1 MPLPPEGKRKT
12 LATLGG
18 KRTTAWGPRILS
30 SRDRISEHLRRL
42 KSAWGRA
49 EIREKSIY
57 FGAAALLATALG
69 VLVAQLGST
78 ALGIATIGTA
88 IVGVLLALLVI
99 SARTLAEATGEGM
112 RLARMAET
120 LAPELGTGP
129 TSAVDL
135 VARLAPNSDPGF
147 SPELAEAHLDRMAD
161 ALGRA
166 QLVERLAKARQARD
180 RRAWK
185 VLAGAGVVVLV
196 ALVGLRTG
204 RARLTA
210 WLADPTAPRIS
221 DTPIASDITLSYHF
235 PAYTGLTARVVEGGD
250 GSINAVVGTQVDLS
264 ATADTDVRTGVLHVY
279 GADGKPAQDVP
290 LQADGKKLRGALSVM
305 RDGTYAF
312 ELTTRGGER
321 LQDGLRHPIR
331 ATLDASPE
339 IVMDSPPGDVELKD
353 DHSVDIV
360 WHARDD
366 FGIAEVA
373 LVVEREDATEPS
385 RTALPANGGDGKA
398 REGVYRWSVAELGIK
413 PGDEVRFHL
422 EVQDNDTIN
431 GPKKTVTD
439 THRLTI
445 FSAKQR
451 HEDLLDQQR
460 QTLDDM
466 VQLLGDELEK
476 PFPREMSGDVAA
488 ARDAQSGIIEKMQGV
503 TKGLELLVTA
513 LRDDKLTTAEVAKAF
528 ENIREHVIIAER
540 ERRQALAFIG
550 KNVAQT
556 APATRK
562 NIADKQAKAVSQLEK
577 DIIYLDD
584 LLAMEQIHELKET
597 ARDLLATQRDL
608 QKMLA
613 DYQKTKDPALKAEL
627 LSRIGE
633 LKEKMMGLLAKMSQ
647 IKQGLPGEYR
657 NMEAATMLQ
666 MDDSLS
672 RIDKMLR
679 EGDLDGAARELEQL
693 ANAVEN
699 MVNEVNEAEQE
710 FGGERYDGL
719 RKQLGEFAQEFRELE
734 KEQRELAQSSE
745 ELLRNYRKEAVK
757 RAGLSPD
764 DIVKKAREKTQEALR
779 ELDKIGAGPP
789 LYGDLRNRLQLA
801 RQRLMDMDSLLEE
814 RDYAE
819 ARAAGATAED
829 NEREMEVMLNDRVP
843 YGGRDMRAQQ
853 EQAAKSAERALERTR
868 EVNAMLDK
876 LFPDPSQVMSPDQ
889 MSQLQRNQRRQ
900 QQLEQQARQVGQKMD
915 QLSEEVPLF
924 GGDSRAQLENAR
936 GEMDKAVGQLQGG
949 RLPGAAAAERRAAD
963 QLGKLRESLERAS
976 QSGSGQLPLPLAG
989 SGGGQGRN
997 NGGDSGLAQRDVQIP
1012 QADKNRASPRFRQE
1026 LLEAAKQKA
1035 PQNYEDAVRKYYEE
1049 LIK

>member
-1 MPLPPEGKRKT
+1 ML
-12 LATLGG
+12 
-18 KRTTAWGPRILS
+18 
-30 SRDRISEHLRRL
+30 
-42 KSAWGRA
+42 
-49 EIREKSIY
+49 
-57 FGAAALLATALG
+57 F
-69 VLVAQLGST
+69 AQIGST
-78 ALGIATIGTA
+78 ALGIATVGTA
-88 IVGVLLALLVI
+88 IVGVLLALLVVT
-99 SARTLAEATGEGM
+99 ARTLAEAAGEGM
-112 RLARMAET
+112 RLARMAEG

-129 TSAVDL
+129 TSAVDF
-135 VARLAPNSDPGF
+135 VGRLAPESNPGF
-147 SPELAEAHLDRMAD
+147 SPELAEAHLDRMAE
-161 ALGRA
+161 ALEQA
-166 QLVERLAKARQARD
+166 KLVERLAVVRKVRD

-185 VLAGAGVVVLV
+185 VLGGAAAIMVV
-196 ALVGLRTG
+196 ALIGLRTG

-210 WLADPTAPRIS
+210 WLADPTAARIS
-221 DTPIASDITLSYHF
+221 DTPIASDITLAYRF
-235 PAYTGLTARVVEGGD
+235 PAYTGLTPRLVEGGD
-250 GSINAVVGTQVDLS
+250 GSIGAVVGTQVDLS
-264 ATADTDVRTGVLHVY
+264 AVADSDVRNGVLHLF
-279 GADGKPAQDVP
+279 GPDGKPLQDVP
-290 LQADGKKLRGALSVM
+290 LQADGKKLRGTLSVM
-305 RDGTYAF
+305 RDGTYSF

-353 DHSVDIV
+353 DRSVDIL
-360 WHARDD
+360 WHAKDD
-366 FGIAEVA
+366 YGIGEVA
-373 LVVEREDATEPS
+373 LVIEQENADEAARAV
-385 RTALPANGGDGKA
+385 LPASGGDGKA

-422 EVQDNDTIN
+422 EAIDNDTIN
-431 GPKKTVTD
+431 GPKKSVTD

-451 HEDLLDQQR
+451 HDDLLAQQR
-460 QTLDDM
+460 QTLEDM
-466 VQLLGDELEK
+466 VQLLGEELEK
-476 PFPREMSGDVAA
+476 PFPRDMSGDVAA
-488 ARDAQSGIIEKMQGV
+488 NRDIQTGIIEKMQGV
-503 TKGLELLVTA
+503 SKGLELLVTA
-513 LRDDKLTTAEVAKAF
+513 LHDDKLTAPEVAKAF
-528 ENIREHVIIAER
+528 ENIREHVLTAER
-540 ERRQALAFIG
+540 ERRQALSFIG

-556 APATRK
+556 PAATRK
-562 NIADKQAKAVSQLEK
+562 NIADKQTKAVTQLEK
-577 DIIYLDD
+577 DILYLDD

-613 DYQKTKDPALKAEL
+613 EYQKSKDPALKAEL
-627 LSRIGE
+627 LERIDE

-657 NMEAATMLQ
+657 NMEAAAMLQ

-679 EGDLDGAARELEQL
+679 EGNLDGAAKELEQL

-719 RKQLGEFAQEFRELE
+719 RKQLAEFAEEFREIE
-734 KEQRELAQSSE
+734 KEQKDLAQSSE
-745 ELLRNYRKEAVK
+745 DMLRNYRKEAAK

-764 DIVKKAREKTQEALR
+764 EIVKKAREKTQEALR

-829 NEREMEVMLNDRVP
+829 NEREMEAMLNDRVP
-843 YGGRDMRAQQ
+843 YGGRDMRSQQ
-853 EQAAKSAERALERTR
+853 EQAAKSAEKALERTR

-900 QQLEQQARQVGQKMD
+900 QQLEQQARQLGQKMD

-976 QSGSGQLPLPLAG
+976 QGGSGQLPLPLAG

-997 NGGDSGLAQRDVQIP
+997 DGGAGGFAQRDVQIP
-1012 QADKNRASPRFRQE
+1012 QTDKNRAAPRFRQE